1 MELSY
6 PPTPDPLDAIEEA
19 AARLGP
25 ASHEAIAR
33 RIEAHERAIA
43 VLKALLPPGAI
54 RFVQFPPTPAV
65 EVPDCWGDTI
75 ERAVAE
81 ARTTAPAP
89 RPRPID
95 DAIAEVKELIR
106 AKGAMTRDEL
116 RYALPLDRHDLDEA
130 LKSEDLRL
138 LPSGRYS
145 LAPAPGSKETVADVI
160 VRLLKRYGA
169 LSFHD
174 ITRMTAFSEEQIRH
188 ALGDHGRFAA
198 RADGRW
204 CLVEKA

>member
-75 ERAVAE
+75 ER
-81 ARTTAPAP
+81 
-89 RPRPID
+89 
-95 DAIAEVKELIR
+95 AIAEVKELIR